1 MRKMHQRNLAMGL
14 CAMLLLG
21 STGCSNQGGNTET
34 KQVPQTE
41 KEQAAENTVAGEESR
56 FDWKQFDGTTIVA
69 SVPNNVHWNSV
80 KEYIPEFTELTGI
93 NVELDVLANNNLH
106 DKQLLEFSKPES
118 DFDIVAYIVSWK
130 SEYNRAGGLEV
141 LDPYFEDPSITYP
154 EYDIEDFAPA
164 FFELA
169 GKVDGVKDYLD
180 GPDAKLVGLPFGTE
194 TSIMAYRKDLFE
206 KYEIKVPETYGEVM
220 EAARIIHEK
229 EPNMYGLSMR
239 TSSGADSC
247 HSWFTLGKSLGAEMF
262 DDNWEPAFDNE
273 GSLATLDFMKEMLV
287 YSPPGAESFDL
298 GASDNAFLQGLTSM
312 IIDRDKLIGMC
323 QDPEKSKVADT
334 VGFALQPKADDGYL
348 ETEAGGFAV
357 GIPAN
362 SQNKKA
368 AFLFLQWLT
377 SKDTDKKLAL
387 KAVTP
392 SRLSTFSD
400 PDVLEAQPA
409 FVVVKEAVSHANPDW
424 RPGIPEITRIQSQ
437 LLGVAINQ
445 VMTGAKD
452 AKAAMEEI
460 KEPVRKIMVEG
471 GYIK

>member
-34 KQVPQTE
+34 KQVPQPE
-41 KEQAAENTVAGEESR
+41 KEQAAETTVAGEESS

-229 EPNMYGLSMR
+229 LS
-239 TSSGADSC
+239 
-247 HSWFTLGKSLGAEMF
+247 
-262 DDNWEPAFDNE
+262 
-273 GSLATLDFMKEMLV
+273 
-287 YSPPGAESFDL
+287 
-298 GASDNAFLQGLTSM
+298 
-312 IIDRDKLIGMC
+312 LIH
-323 QDPEKSKVADT
+323 
-334 VGFALQPKADDGYL
+334 
-348 ETEAGGFAV
+348 
-357 GIPAN
+357 I
-362 SQNKKA
+362 
-368 AFLFLQWLT
+368 
-377 SKDTDKKLAL
+377 
-387 KAVTP
+387 
-392 SRLSTFSD
+392 
-400 PDVLEAQPA
+400 
-409 FVVVKEAVSHANPDW
+409 
-424 RPGIPEITRIQSQ
+424 
-437 LLGVAINQ
+437 
-445 VMTGAKD
+445 
-452 AKAAMEEI
+452 
-460 KEPVRKIMVEG
+460 
-471 GYIK
+471 